1 MRNFKKPLIFISS
14 FIVIALIV
22 ITFVYIKYLR
32 AINDPLQGKGSTVTV
47 VVKQGESLYDVFESL
62 DKENSLK
69 SLFATK
75 YYIKHNKIGGD
86 IQPGTYEILI
96 GTSLDKIINLLRE
109 GGHNIKM
116 TIPEGLNVEEIAA
129 RVEKTG
135 LATKDQFLA
144 ELKKY
149 PLPDFVKENKDKRYQ
164 LEGFLFPDTYF
175 FKKTDKSEDIILT
188 MLIRFQQVMN
198 QIKKETNGSFDESQ
212 YDDIINKAAMI
223 EKEARVDSDRPL
235 IASVIENRLKIN
247 KKLEIDSTV
256 LYAIGQHKDVVTYKD
271 LEVKSPYN
279 TYQVKGLPAGPI
291 CNPGEKSIVAA
302 VKPEET
308 KFLYYILQKNNEHY
322 FTADYNDFLKMKK
335 QLGY

>member
-22 ITFVYIKYLR
+22 ATFVYIKYLR

-86 IQPGTYEILI
+86 IQPGTYEILT

-109 GGHNIKM
+109 GGHNIKL
-116 TIPEGLNVEEIAA
+116 TIPEGLNVEEIGA

-135 LATKDQFLA
+135 LATKEQFLA

-198 QIKKETNGSFDESQ
+198 QIKKETNVSIDDSQ
-212 YDDIINKAAMI
+212 YEDIINKAAMI

>member
-22 ITFVYIKYLR
+22 ATFVYIKYLR
-32 AINDPLQGKGSTVTV
+32 AINAPLQGKGSTVTV

-75 YYIKHNKIGGD
+75 YYIKKNKIGGD

-109 GGHNIKM
+109 GGHNIKL

-135 LATKDQFLA
+135 LTTKDEFLA

-198 QIKKETNGSFDESQ
+198 QIKKETNISFDDSQ
-212 YDDIINKAAMI
+212 YEDIINKASMI

-279 TYQVKGLPAGPI
+279 TYQIKGLPVGPI